1 MPGTVWRRSEQRG
14 RAISLIVLAITQR
27 YRSGQLEPSGVLVV
41 KPSRCCRMRDFVI
54 NQFARRPKRN
64 GFSLVEMMVV
74 LMVMG
79 LLAGVAVL
87 TLPGDERKLRGEA
100 ERFAARTLA
109 ARDEAIIGARPI
121 SVVVSEQGY
130 YFERRSDGR
139 WQALPGRG
147 FDLMP
152 WDNATTVSAGRQRIV
167 FDSLGLASSDAA
179 VRLGRGDQAL
189 VVQIRRDGKV
199 TLDAG

>member
-1 MPGTVWRRSEQRG
+1 
-14 RAISLIVLAITQR
+14 
-27 YRSGQLEPSGVLVV
+27 
-41 KPSRCCRMRDFVI
+41 MRDFVI
-54 NQFARRPKRN
+54 TQSARRPKRN

-121 SVVVSEQGY
+121 SVVVSGQGY

-147 FDLMP
+147 FDLTP

-179 VRLGRGDQAL
+179 VRLGRGDKAL

>member
-1 MPGTVWRRSEQRG
+1 
-14 RAISLIVLAITQR
+14 
-27 YRSGQLEPSGVLVV
+27 
-41 KPSRCCRMRDFVI
+41 MRDFV
-54 NQFARRPKRN
+54 NTTFASRPLRN

-79 LLAGVAVL
+79 LLAGMAVL

-109 ARDEAIIGARPI
+109 ARDEAIVGARPI
-121 SVVVSEQGY
+121 SLVVSEQGY
-130 YFERRSDGR
+130 YFERRSEGQ
-139 WQALPGRG
+139 WQALPGQG
-147 FDLMP
+147 FDLTP
-152 WDNATTVSAGRQRIV
+152 WDKATTVSTGRQRVV

-179 VRLGRGDQAL
+179 LRLGRGDKAL
-189 VVQIRRDGKV
+189 IVQIRRDGKV

>member
-1 MPGTVWRRSEQRG
+1 
-14 RAISLIVLAITQR
+14 
-27 YRSGQLEPSGVLVV
+27 
-41 KPSRCCRMRDFVI
+41 MRDFVI

-87 TLPGDERKLRGEA
+87 TLSGDERKLRGEA

-199 TLDAG
+199 TLDEG

>member
-1 MPGTVWRRSEQRG
+1 M
-14 RAISLIVLAITQR
+14 
-27 YRSGQLEPSGVLVV
+27 LVV
-41 KPSRCCRMRDFVI
+41 KLSRLRHIADAVFQNPSHR
-54 NQFARRPKRN
+54 AKRN

-87 TLPGDERKLRGEA
+87 TLPGDERKLRTEA

-121 SVVVSEQGY
+121 SLVVSERGY
-130 YFERRSDGR
+130 YFERRSEGA

-147 FDLMP
+147 FDLTS
-152 WDNATTVSAGRQRIV
+152 WDSATTVSAGRHRVV
-167 FDSLGLASSDAA
+167 FDSLGLASGNAA

>member
-1 MPGTVWRRSEQRG
+1 
-14 RAISLIVLAITQR
+14 
-27 YRSGQLEPSGVLVV
+27 
-41 KPSRCCRMRDFVI
+41 MRDFVI

-109 ARDEAIIGARPI
+109 ARDVAIVGARPI
-121 SVVVSEQGY
+121 SVVVSAQGY

-147 FDLMP
+147 FDLTP
-152 WDNATTVSAGRQRIV
+152 WDNATTVSTGRQRIV
-167 FDSLGLASSDAA
+167 FDSLGLASSEAA
-179 VRLGRGDQAL
+179 VRLDRGNQAL

>member
-1 MPGTVWRRSEQRG
+1 
-14 RAISLIVLAITQR
+14 
-27 YRSGQLEPSGVLVV
+27 
-41 KPSRCCRMRDFVI
+41 MRDFVI

-167 FDSLGLASSDAA
+167 FDSLGLASSNAA
-179 VRLGRGDQAL
+179 VRLGRGDKAL

>member
-1 MPGTVWRRSEQRG
+1 
-14 RAISLIVLAITQR
+14 
-27 YRSGQLEPSGVLVV
+27 
-41 KPSRCCRMRDFVI
+41 MRDFVI

-147 FDLMP
+147 FDLTP
-152 WDNATTVSAGRQRIV
+152 WDNATTVSAGRKRVV
-167 FDSLGLASSDAA
+167 FDSLGLASGDAA

-189 VVQIRRDGKV
+189 IVQISRDGKV

>member
-1 MPGTVWRRSEQRG
+1 
-14 RAISLIVLAITQR
+14 
-27 YRSGQLEPSGVLVV
+27 
-41 KPSRCCRMRDFVI
+41 MRDFVI
-54 NQFARRPKRN
+54 NQFARRPKRT

-179 VRLGRGDQAL
+179 VRLGRGDKAL

>member
-1 MPGTVWRRSEQRG
+1 
-14 RAISLIVLAITQR
+14 
-27 YRSGQLEPSGVLVV
+27 
-41 KPSRCCRMRDFVI
+41 MRDCVTA
-54 NQFARRPKRN
+54 NLTHLSKRSN

-87 TLPGDERKLRGEA
+87 TLPGDERKLRNEA

-121 SVVVSEQGY
+121 SAVVSEQGY
-130 YFERRSDGR
+130 YFERRSDGQ

-147 FDLMP
+147 FDLTA
-152 WDNATTVSAGRQRIV
+152 WDDATTVSAGRQRVV
-167 FDSLGLASSDAA
+167 FDSLGLASSAA
-179 VRLGRGDQAL
+179 DVRLERGGQAL
-189 VVQIRRDGKV
+189 IVQIRRDGKV
-199 TLDAG
+199 TVNAG

>member
-1 MPGTVWRRSEQRG
+1 
-14 RAISLIVLAITQR
+14 
-27 YRSGQLEPSGVLVV
+27 
-41 KPSRCCRMRDFVI
+41 MRDFVI

-179 VRLGRGDQAL
+179 VRLGRGDKAL